1 MVVNNRTTVA
11 AKKQATEIA
20 AKVITPVKK
29 EKYVSFSRGGR
40 MNKTFFLKEIVKL
53 EQVADKNLILVTV
66 TKMKEGKPTGGYL
79 WDIHKHILKNDGV
92 QALPKMLSE
101 DYLNVRYGMYV
112 FERESHEKNNKVE
125 TGVKFREVPSCKVVI
140 PCVPNKRI
148 YGDEEGNWHLEKIRD
163 DFIKFL
169 CLEGRKTPANSF
181 VAWKAEEHNITKSE
195 PRTLDMCLI
204 DECVG
209 DILEQY
215 FLPEGYDRS
224 KVYEYLKKR
233 DMMSFFKKNKDTNE
247 YSTFAKEVYHFP

>member
-11 AKKQATEIA
+11 AKKQAAETA

-40 MNKTFFLKEIVKL
+40 MNRTFFSKEIVKL

-92 QALPKMLSE
+92 QALPKVLSE
-101 DYLNVRYGMYV
+101 DYLNVRYGMYEY
-112 FERESHEKNNKVE
+112 ERESHEKNNKVE
-125 TGVKFREVPSCKVVI
+125 LGVKYREVPLCKVVI
-140 PCVPNKRI
+140 PCVPNKSI
-148 YGDEEGNWHLEKIRD
+148 YADEEGNWHLEKIRD
-163 DFIKFL
+163 DLIKFL
-169 CLEGRKTPANSF
+169 CLEGGKTPANSF

-224 KVYEYLKKR
+224 KVYEYLAVKGKR
-233 DMMSFFKKNKDTNE
+233 HDVFF
-247 YSTFAKEVYHFP
+247 